1 MKILKFKIKD
11 KLGEIIR
18 DIEFARVGIS
28 FIYGDIQDPKNL
40 GATINSLGKTLL
52 IKCIDY
58 IYGANEDS
66 KIIKEDIHGYILEA
80 VIEYENKEY
89 IIKRILGTSEEIL
102 INDKPYS
109 LTEYKEFFNIKR
121 SVYGK
126 QIIVNKKVSEISYRA
141 NPNKDDFVNFLN
153 LLGLNDIIK
162 SIEEIYNS
170 QDTIKSYKKNKLELI
185 NFYGDFDLKQ
195 IDEEIYFVDKEV
207 KRLTDQL
214 DVISKKIKTI
224 EISEMQNNIVE
235 EYANKSAK
243 LKKTKSEYENAK
255 LECSRLIEFIANS
268 NKVDISSE
276 HILAIYEKTKQEVP
290 ELVKRKIQE
299 VEAFHKKVFDERK
312 EFLNSKKGTIEKHIG
327 KLEVE
332 IANLST
338 EIDKLG
344 KIISL
349 NQVYQESIELY
360 EKYNSD
366 LQELKY
372 KEGKLSQVKNIDDNI
387 NTEDSNL
394 TINFDDAS
402 KDLAKYKELI
412 EEYRDFIYNITKSIY
427 DEDVNSYFDIN
438 IKKKHQKTR
447 PVSLEIN
454 LKGDTG
460 EGVNEV
466 KKNLMDYLLFRYN
479 NYMEIL
485 IQDSSCYNGIDPRQV
500 SNMITEVSNIAKTTN
515 KQAIIAINKYQLGEY
530 EDVIE
535 LVKANSSI
543 ILSEKDKLFGFDF

>member
-66 KIIKEDIHGYILEA
+66 KIIKEDIHGYVLEA

-102 INDKPYS
+102 INGKPYG

-185 NFYGDFDLKQ
+185 NFYGDFDLSQ

-207 KRLTDQL
+207 RRLTDQL

-243 LKKTKSEYENAK
+243 LKKAKSEYENAK

-312 EFLNSKKGTIEKHIG
+312 EFLNSKKGTIENHIG

-479 NYMEIL
+479 NYMEVL

-500 SNMITEVSNIAKTTN
+500 SNMLTEVSNIAKTTN

>member
-66 KIIKEDIHGYILEA
+66 KIIKEDIHGYVLEA

-102 INDKPYS
+102 INDKPYG

-126 QIIVNKKVSEISYRA
+126 QIIVNKKVSEISYRT
-141 NPNKDDFVNFLN
+141 NPNKDDYINFLN

-185 NFYGDFDLKQ
+185 NFYGDFDLSQ

-438 IKKKHQKTR
+438 IKKKHQTTR

-500 SNMITEVSNIAKTTN
+500 SNMLTEVSNIAKTTN

>member
-1 MKILKFKIKD
+1 MKILRLKIKD

-18 DIEFARVGIS
+18 DIEFAGVGIS

-66 KIIKEDIHGYILEA
+66 KIIKDDIHGYILEA
-80 VIEYENKEY
+80 VIKYDNDEYL
-89 IIKRILGTSEEIL
+89 ISRTLGSSEEIL
-102 INDKPYS
+102 INNKPYS
-109 LTEYKEFFNIKR
+109 LAEYKDFFNIKR

-141 NPNKDDFVNFLN
+141 KPNKDDYVNFLN

-162 SIEEIYNS
+162 SIEEIYKS

-185 NFYGDFDLKQ
+185 SFYGDFDLKQ

-207 KRLTDQL
+207 KRLTDEL
-214 DVISKKIKTI
+214 DIISKKIKTI
-224 EISEMQNNIVE
+224 EVSEMQINIVE

-243 LKKTKSEYENAK
+243 LKRTKSEYEKAK
-255 LECSRLIEFIANS
+255 LECSRLIEFIENS

-276 HILAIYEKTKQEVP
+276 HILAIYEKTKQEIP
-290 ELVKRKIQE
+290 DLVKRKIQE

-312 EFLNSKKGTIEKHIG
+312 EFLNSKKVTIEKNIG

-332 IANLST
+332 IENLST

-402 KDLAKYKELI
+402 KGVTKYKELI
-412 EEYRDFIYNITKSIY
+412 DEYRDFIYSITKSIY
-427 DEDVNSYFDIN
+427 DEDVNSYFDIK
-438 IKKKHQKTR
+438 IKKKHQTTR
-447 PVSLEIN
+447 PVLLEIN

-479 NYMEIL
+479 TYMELL

-500 SNMITEVSNIAKTTN
+500 SSMLTEVSNIAKTTN

-530 EDVIE
+530 EDVIK
-535 LVKANSSI
+535 LVKSNSSI

>member
-11 KLGEIIR
+11 KSGEIIR
-18 DIEFARVGIS
+18 DIEFVRVGIS

-102 INDKPYS
+102 INDKPYG

-185 NFYGDFDLKQ
+185 NFYGDFDLSQ

-500 SNMITEVSNIAKTTN
+500 SNMLTEVSNIAKTTN

>member
-102 INDKPYS
+102 INDKPYG

-500 SNMITEVSNIAKTTN
+500 SNMLTEVSNIAKTTN

>member
-102 INDKPYS
+102 INDKPYG

>member
-102 INDKPYS
+102 INDKPYG

-141 NPNKDDFVNFLN
+141 NPNKDDYVNFLN

-185 NFYGDFDLKQ
+185 NFYGDFDLSQ

-500 SNMITEVSNIAKTTN
+500 SNMLTEVSNIAKTTN

-543 ILSEKDKLFGFDF
+543 VLSEKDKLFGFDF

>member
-1 MKILKFKIKD
+1 MKILKLKIKD

-89 IIKRILGTSEEIL
+89 IINRILGTSEEIL

-141 NPNKDDFVNFLN
+141 NPNKDDYVNFLN

-312 EFLNSKKGTIEKHIG
+312 EFLNSKKGTIEKHIC

-500 SNMITEVSNIAKTTN
+500 SNMLTEVSNIAKTTN

>member
-102 INDKPYS
+102 INDKPYG

-141 NPNKDDFVNFLN
+141 NPNKDDYVNFLN

-185 NFYGDFDLKQ
+185 NFYGDFDLSQ

-500 SNMITEVSNIAKTTN
+500 SNMLTEVSNIAKTTN

>member
-11 KLGEIIR
+11 KSGEIIR
-18 DIEFARVGIS
+18 DIEFVRVGIS

-141 NPNKDDFVNFLN
+141 NPNKDDYVNFLN

-185 NFYGDFDLKQ
+185 NFYGDFDLSQ

-332 IANLST
+332 IENLST

-500 SNMITEVSNIAKTTN
+500 SNMLTEVSNIAKTTN

>member
-141 NPNKDDFVNFLN
+141 NPNKDDYVNFLN

-185 NFYGDFDLKQ
+185 NFYGDFDLSQ

-500 SNMITEVSNIAKTTN
+500 SNMLTEVSNIAKTTN

>member
-1 MKILKFKIKD
+1 MKILKLKIKD
-11 KLGEIIR
+11 KSGEIIR

-40 GATINSLGKTLL
+40 GATINSLGKTLF
-52 IKCIDY
+52 IKCVDY

-141 NPNKDDFVNFLN
+141 NPNKDDFVNFFN

-185 NFYGDFDLKQ
+185 NFYGDFDLSQ

-207 KRLTDQL
+207 RRLTDQL

-243 LKKTKSEYENAK
+243 LKKAKSEYENAK

-312 EFLNSKKGTIEKHIG
+312 EFLNSKKGTIENHIG

-402 KDLAKYKELI
+402 KGLAKYKELI

-438 IKKKHQKTR
+438 IKKKHQTMR

-479 NYMEIL
+479 NYMEVL

-500 SNMITEVSNIAKTTN
+500 SNMLTEVSNIAKTTN